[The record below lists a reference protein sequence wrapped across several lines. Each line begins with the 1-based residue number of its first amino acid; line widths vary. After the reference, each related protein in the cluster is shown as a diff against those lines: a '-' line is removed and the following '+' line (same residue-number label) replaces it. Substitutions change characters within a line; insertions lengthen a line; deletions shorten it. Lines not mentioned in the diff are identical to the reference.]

1 MNRRHCCPKGP
12 GVSNKNENKTWNL
25 VQWIR
30 GPTAS
35 IGLRCRGHSESSF
48 YSWLRATKLSLIFL
62 SQDPLQAVPFWES
75 LRNNQKVRAGGVHTW
90 HWPGVPKSMLS
101 GSGLGVCNKVII
113 LRKIWII
120 VTQFLNIRCFS
131 KCYFC
136 EISQGCENTLLG
148 IPTTRHEYMFSQG

>member
-12 GVSNKNENKTWNL
+12 GVSNENENKTWNL

-48 YSWLRATKLSLIFL
+48 YSWLQTTKLSLIFL

-75 LRNNQKVRAGGVHTW
+75 LGNNQKVCAGSVHTW

-101 GSGLGVCNKVII
+101 ESGHGFCNKVII
-113 LRKIWII
+113 LRKPWII
-120 VTQFLNIRCFS
+120 IMQFLNIHCFS

-136 EISQGCENTLLG
+136 EISQGCENT
-148 IPTTRHEYMFSQG
+148 

>member
-113 LRKIWII
+113 LRKTWII
-120 VTQFLNIRCFS
+120 VTQFLNIRRFS